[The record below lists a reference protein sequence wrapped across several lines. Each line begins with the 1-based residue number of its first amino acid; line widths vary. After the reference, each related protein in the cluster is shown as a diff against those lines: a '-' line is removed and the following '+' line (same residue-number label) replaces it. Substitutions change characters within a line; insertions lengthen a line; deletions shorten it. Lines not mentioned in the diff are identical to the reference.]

1 MNSPQPHFF
10 LRCEARVEGNR
21 GEWKFALTAAD
32 GSAELTAN
40 DVEEGLHGDRLDL
53 LAVVRALEALDQ
65 PSLVT
70 LVAGAR
76 SVRRV
81 LDEGL
86 DEWRRMG
93 WMWES
98 YGEMVPIKN
107 RDLWMRLDRALGFHK
122 LETRRVFRIDQAH
135 TFGGAEKTND
145 AVDAVE
151 PETSVAT
158 QRWKNSWHR
167 MRRRLRDRA
176 DGLAMSCASIGSP
189 VMPRGWVN

>member
-1 MNSPQPHFF
+1 MISPQPHFF

-21 GEWKFALTAAD
+21 GEWKFALNAAD

-40 DVEEGLHGDRLDL
+40 DEEPGLHGDRLEL

-70 LVAGAR
+70 LVAGTR
-76 SVRRV
+76 SVRRT

-86 DEWRRMG
+86 EEWRRNG

-107 RDLWMRLDRALGFHK
+107 RDLWMRLDRGMAFHK
-122 LETRRVFRIDQAH
+122 LETRRVFRFDQAH
-135 TFGGAEKTND
+135 TLSDAAKADAATDTAE
-145 AVDAVE
+145 AAE
-151 PETSVAT
+151 AETAAAT

-176 DGLAMSCASIGSP
+176 DGLAMSCASIGAP
-189 VMPRGWVN
+189 VGVN